1 MIACLFLTFL
11 ILLLMGVPISVVLIL
26 ASGLAIVGYSNY
38 SLDIIAQ
45 KLFSQSNSFP
55 LMAIPFFVLAGGI
68 MSRGGMSER
77 LIRLASSVVGNV
89 RGGLAMVSVV
99 ACMFFASISGS
110 TAATTAAIGM
120 VLMPAI
126 IRTGFSAGAAT
137 GLQAS
142 AGSIGII
149 IPPSIPFIL
158 MGVISG
164 ISIGDLFVGG
174 VLPGVAI
181 GGALM
186 LTAHIMARVQR
197 HEPSGEPV
205 RFIMIWR
212 AFRSAILSLLTVV
225 FIVGSIMLGIA
236 TPTEA
241 AIVAVLWSLFVC
253 GGVHRELK
261 WKDLP
266 PILVQTV
273 RITGIVVFCIAAT
286 APFAWLLTIEQVPAD
301 IARGM
306 TALTQNPVFLK
317 LMMIMILLAVGTF
330 LDLTPA
336 LIILVPILFP
346 IAKQLHM
353 PEVQFGVM
361 MVMALGIG
369 QCTPPVGIALFV
381 ACSIS
386 KTKIGQVILPM
397 IPFLAAMLFVLLVV
411 TFWPFLS
418 VWLPTVAMH
427 KGPG

>member
-1 MIACLFLTFL
+1 MIECLFLAFL
-11 ILLLMGVPISVVLIL
+11 VLLLMGVPISVVLIL
-26 ASGLAIVGYSNY
+26 SSALAIVGFSDY
-38 SLDIIAQ
+38 SLEVISQ

-68 MSRGGMSER
+68 MSQGGMSKR
-77 LIRLASSVVGNV
+77 LIALASSVVGNV

-126 IRTGFSAGAAT
+126 IKTGFSPGAAT
-137 GLQAS
+137 GLQAC

-164 ISIGDLFVGG
+164 ISIGDLFIGG
-174 VLPGVAI
+174 VIPGIAVGI
-181 GGALM
+181 ALM
-186 LTAHIMARVQR
+186 IAAHLMARIQK
-197 HEPSGEPV
+197 HPPSGQK
-205 RFIMIWR
+205 ISAANIWR
-212 AFRSAILSLLTVV
+212 AFKDSILSLMTVV
-225 FIVGSIMLGIA
+225 FIVGAIMFGYT

-241 AIVAVLWSLFVC
+241 AIIAVIWSLLVC
-253 GGVHRELK
+253 GLIHRELK
-261 WKDLP
+261 WRHMPEL
-266 PILVQTV
+266 LSQTV
-273 RITGIVVFCIAAT
+273 KITGIVVFCIAAT
-286 APFAWLLTIEQVPAD
+286 APFAWLLTIEQIPAR
-301 IARGM
+301 IAEAM
-306 TALTQNPVFLK
+306 TALTHNAILLK
-317 LMMIMILLAVGTF
+317 LMMLAILLAVGTF

-346 IAKQLHM
+346 IANELQM

-386 KTKIGQVILPM
+386 KTKIGQVLLPM
-397 IPFLAAMLFVLLVV
+397 IPYLTAMVLVLLLA
-411 TFWPFLS
+411 TFWPALS
-418 VWLPTVAMH
+418 VWLPTVAMRS
-427 KGPG
+427 GG